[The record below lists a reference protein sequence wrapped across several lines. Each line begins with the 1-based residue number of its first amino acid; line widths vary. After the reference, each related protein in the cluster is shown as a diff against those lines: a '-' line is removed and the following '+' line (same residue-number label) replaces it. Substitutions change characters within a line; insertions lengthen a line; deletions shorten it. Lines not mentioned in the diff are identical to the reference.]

1 MPAGTLPGSMRLP
14 VIAIVGR
21 PNVGKSTLLNTLVGR
36 RVSVVDPTE
45 GVTRDRVGV
54 RMSHRDKSFELV
66 DTGGIGIVDRQD
78 LDEDVENQIGSA
90 LDDAECLIFVTDARA
105 GVTPLDR
112 RVAKRLHRMGKPVV
126 FVANK
131 VESERIRQTLDEF
144 LVLGFGSPLEI
155 SAQNRDNTGAVLDLA
170 VGHLSDD
177 DAGEASPEAH
187 IKVAIVGRQN
197 AGKSTLVNA
206 LAKQDRV
213 IVSEKAGTTRDAV
226 DVWIERDGKQWV
238 LIDTAG
244 FTRHAQNGKDPIQWY
259 SEHRA
264 LRAIRYCDVAILL
277 LDAVMKVSGLEKR
290 LADAVI
296 EAGKPCLLVVNKWD
310 LVEQTP
316 TGKFDEYFRN
326 VMPGLR
332 RAPLAFISAKE
343 RHNIQ
348 RMLNVCSDLYDQGAF
363 QLGTG
368 ELNRFVE
375 QALDY
380 RGPRIKS
387 GRRARVYYST
397 QVGSHPPSF
406 ALFVNDPDLFDPS
419 FRRYLE
425 NRFRDTFPVQEIP
438 VRFDFRRRERKS
450 LSDLKGGK

>member
-1 MPAGTLPGSMRLP
+1 MPLP

-21 PNVGKSTLLNTLVGR
+21 PNVGKSTLLNTLAGR

-54 RMSHRDKSFELV
+54 RLEHEGRAFELV

-78 LDEDVENQIGSA
+78 LDADVESQISAA
-90 LDDAECLIFVTDARA
+90 LDAAACLVFVTDARA

-131 VESERIRQTLDEF
+131 AESVRIRDGLDEF
-144 LVLGFGSPLEI
+144 RSLGFGDPLPI
-155 SAQNRDNTGAVLDLA
+155 SAQNRENTVAVLESA
-170 VGHLSDD
+170 IGHLPE
-177 DAGEASPEAH
+177 DAAAEPAPEAH
-187 IKVAIVGRQN
+187 IKIAIVGRQN

-206 LAKQDRV
+206 LACEDRV

-226 DVWIERDGKQWV
+226 DVWIERDGHNWV

-244 FTRHAQNGKDPIQWY
+244 FTRHAHDGRDPIQWY

-277 LDAVMKVSGLEKR
+277 VDATLKIGSLEKR
-290 LADAVI
+290 LADAV
-296 EAGKPCLLVVNKWD
+296 EQAGKPCLLVANKWD
-310 LVEQTP
+310 LVESTP

-326 VMPGLR
+326 VLPGLR
-332 RAPLAFISAKE
+332 RAPLAFVSAKE
-343 RHNIQ
+343 RMNVQ
-348 RMLNVCSDLYDQGAF
+348 RMLDVCTDLYAQSAF
-363 QLGTG
+363 ELGTG
-368 ELNRFVE
+368 ELNRFVDE
-375 QALDY
+375 ALAY

-387 GRRARVYYST
+387 GRRAKVYYAT
-397 QVGSHPPSF
+397 QVSTHPPTF

-425 NRFRDTFPVQEIP
+425 NRFRDTFPVQEVP

-450 LSDLKGGK
+450 LSDLRGGL

>member
-1 MPAGTLPGSMRLP
+1 MKLP

-45 GVTRDRVGV
+45 GVTRDRIAV
-54 RMSHRDKSFELV
+54 RLEHEGRAFELI

-78 LDEDVENQIGSA
+78 LDEDVESQIGTA
-90 LDDAECLIFVTDARA
+90 LDDAACLIFVTDARA
-105 GVTPLDR
+105 GVTPLDQ

-131 VESERIRQTLDEF
+131 AESERIRQELDDF
-144 LVLGFGSPLEI
+144 RTLGFGEPLAI
-155 SAQNRDNTGAVLDLA
+155 SAQNRENTTEVLDRA
-170 VGHLSDD
+170 VSHVPEV
-177 DAGEASPEAH
+177 DADQDVPEAH
-187 IKVAIVGRQN
+187 IKIAIIGRQN

-206 LAKQDRV
+206 LAREERV

-226 DVWIERDGKQWV
+226 DVWIERDGKHWV

-244 FTRHAQNGKDPIQWY
+244 FTRTAADGKDPIQWY

-277 LDAVMKVSGLEKR
+277 VDVVRKIGGLEKR
-290 LADAVI
+290 LADAI
-296 EAGKPCLLVVNKWD
+296 QKAGKPCLLVANKWD
-310 LVEQTP
+310 LVEDTP

-332 RAPLAFISAKE
+332 RAPLAFVSAKE
-343 RHNIQ
+343 RLNVQ
-348 RMLNVCSDLYDQGAF
+348 RMLDICTDLYEQGSF
-363 QLGTG
+363 ELSTG
-368 ELNRFVE
+368 ELNRFVDD
-375 QALDY
+375 ALAY

-387 GRRARVYYST
+387 GRRAKVYYAT
-397 QVGSHPPSF
+397 QVTTHPPTF
-406 ALFVNDPDLFDPS
+406 ALFVNDPDLFDPV

-425 NRFRDTFPVQEIP
+425 NRFRDTFPVQEVP
-438 VRFDFRRRERKS
+438 VRFDYRRRERKS